1 MGIQYFIFVGLGG
14 ACGSVTRALLS
25 VFVPTA
31 TIWNTVLVNLTGAL
45 LIGALLKYSS
55 GLSEPMFFRA
65 FWMVG
70 VCGGFTTFSTFGLE
84 LVELLQSGNLWRSAL
99 YVSLNFLGT
108 LLFILVGFR
117 IGDHFSQTS

>member
-1 MGIQYFIFVGLGG
+1 MGIQYFVFVGLGG
-14 ACGSVTRALLS
+14 AFGSVARAFLS
-25 VFVPTA
+25 VFVPNA
-31 TIWNTVLVNLTGAL
+31 TIWNTALVNVIGGL

-55 GLSEPMFFRA
+55 GLSEPIFFRA

-99 YVSLNFLGT
+99 YVSFNFLGS
-108 LLFILVGFR
+108 LLFILIGFR
-117 IGDHFSQTS
+117 IGVYFSQT

>member
-14 ACGSVTRALLS
+14 AVGSVARAFLS
-25 VFVPTA
+25 VFVPNA
-31 TIWNTVLVNLTGAL
+31 TIWNTALVNVTGAL
-45 LIGALLKYSS
+45 LIGTLLKYSS
-55 GLSEPMFFRA
+55 GLSDPMFFRA
-65 FWMVG
+65 FWLVG

-117 IGDHFSQTS
+117 IGDYFSQN

>member
-1 MGIQYFIFVGLGG
+1 MGIQYFVFVGLGG
-14 ACGSVTRALLS
+14 AFGSVARAFLS
-25 VFVPTA
+25 VIVPNA
-31 TIWNTVLVNLTGAL
+31 TIWNTAVVNVTGGL
-45 LIGALLKYSS
+45 LIGALLKYSYC
-55 GLSEPMFFRA
+55 LSDPIFFRA

-117 IGDHFSQTS
+117 IGDYFSQT

>member
-14 ACGSVTRALLS
+14 AVGSVARAFLS
-25 VFVPTA
+25 VFVPNA
-31 TIWNTVLVNLTGAL
+31 TIWNTALVNVTGAL
-45 LIGALLKYSS
+45 LIGTLLKYSS
-55 GLSEPMFFRA
+55 GLSDPIFFRA
-65 FWMVG
+65 FWLVG

-99 YVSLNFLGT
+99 YVTLNFLGT

-117 IGDHFSQTS
+117 IGDYFSHS